1 MKKTKLSRA
10 VAVVMTLAL
19 ALIIAGIPNSAL
31 ADVTAV
37 AITPGA
43 GQSYTIPVGGTV
55 DLTATPTGAP
65 AGNLTYTW
73 NNTTGGDYVHLSDT
87 TGDTITV
94 TGMIPGT
101 ATNITVTASDD
112 GGPAPVTSNAVTINV
127 VAMTIS
133 NSALTL
139 NGGAAQTLTVGNISS
154 ANSNTVWS
162 VPAGNNVA
170 TVDAATGYVTA
181 IGGGQVVVTATN
193 TPTTMGAV
201 QTKTCT
207 VTVNPIITITP
218 VTQNI
223 TTASTS
229 TNIQLKVD
237 YGGDLITSS
246 STVSWS
252 NSNTTAG
259 SLSAPTAFTTSGSSL
274 ICTATYTSNSSGTN
288 GSSTITAT
296 INGAGTYTS
305 AHTAT
310 VNVYTARYL
319 TLDGPT
325 ALNSSSRYGTYTLT
339 LHEADGTVVN
349 DDTSTAH
356 WSWSS
361 SYLKISSATLN
372 DSRADM
378 EDGQA
383 QIQLYARYNTPT
395 AGTKLYAW
403 INDDSSNR
411 ASITIHITGL
421 SSLPQTGQDFTLV
434 YVFGGLCGALLIAA
448 GVWYAI
454 RKKRFNDA

>member
-1 MKKTKLSRA
+1 
-10 VAVVMTLAL
+10 MTLAL
-19 ALIIAGIPNSAL
+19 ALVIAGIPNSAL

-37 AITPGA
+37 TITPGA

-65 AGNLTYTW
+65 VGTLTYTW
-73 NNTTGGDYVHLSDT
+73 NNTTGGGYVNLSST

-112 GGPAPVTSNAVTINV
+112 GGPDPVTSSAITINV

-133 NSALTL
+133 NSTLTL
-139 NGGAAQTLTVGNISS
+139 NGGAAQTLTVGNVSS
-154 ANSNTVWS
+154 GSTTVWS
-162 VPAGNNVA
+162 SSRDVVA
-170 TVDAATGYVTA
+170 TVDPNTGYVTA
-181 IGGGQVVVTATN
+181 VGAGQAVITATN
-193 TPTTMGAV
+193 TPTLGAV

-218 VTQNI
+218 ATQNI
-223 TTASTS
+223 TSASTS
-229 TNIQLKVD
+229 ATIQLKVD

-246 STVSWS
+246 STVTWS

-259 SLSAPTAFTTSGSSL
+259 SLSAPTAFTTSGTSL

-319 TLDGPT
+319 TLEGPT

-395 AGTKLYAW
+395 TGTKLYAW

-411 ASITIHITGL
+411 ASITIYITGL